1 MCEHSPARHDW
12 LRLVASRVDGHL
24 EHLPCPLSRTHAPAG
39 PSFAHQN
46 LHGSGLLAR
55 LEDMVVQILDRVNG
69 RLRHARHGRHPLG
82 RARLHCEGTL
92 HKFACGGLQA
102 VGQVP
107 SAKRSDASAKSAV
120 GRQTYLGG
128 LLGDNVDLFTLFGLP
143 VCRFDLNV

>member
-1 MCEHSPARHDW
+1 MCEHSPARHDL
-12 LRLVASRVDGHL
+12 LRLVASCGDGHL
-24 EHLPCPLSRTHAPAG
+24 EHLLTPLSRTHAPAG
-39 PSFAHQN
+39 PFLAHTD
-46 LHGSGLLAR
+46 LHSGGLLAR

-120 GRQTYLGG
+120 GRPIYLGG
-128 LLGDNVDLFTLFGLP
+128 LLGDKMSICLLYLVYPFADLI
-143 VCRFDLNV
+143 